1 MKRPPIDQQVTFLS
15 TADLEATA
23 VFYGQI
29 LGLEQVLDQGACRI
43 YRVSDDAFIGFCE
56 HLTTSETSRGVILT
70 LVSDRVDDW
79 GAYLHARGIVLEKEP
94 QLNTRFN
101 IYHLFVRDPNG
112 YLVEIQTFRDP
123 AWPRTGRGAAD
134 G

>member
-1 MKRPPIDQQVTFLS
+1 MNRPPIDQQVTFLS

-23 VFYGQI
+23 VFYEQI
-29 LGLEQVLDQGACRI
+29 LGLELVLDQGACRI
-43 YRVSDDAFIGFCE
+43 YRVSDDAFIGFCA
-56 HLTTSETSRGVILT
+56 HLTTAETSRGVILT

-79 GAYLHARGIVLEKEP
+79 GRYLHARGITLEKEP
-94 QLNTRFN
+94 QLNPRFN

-123 AWPRTGRGAAD
+123 AWPRKGEGD